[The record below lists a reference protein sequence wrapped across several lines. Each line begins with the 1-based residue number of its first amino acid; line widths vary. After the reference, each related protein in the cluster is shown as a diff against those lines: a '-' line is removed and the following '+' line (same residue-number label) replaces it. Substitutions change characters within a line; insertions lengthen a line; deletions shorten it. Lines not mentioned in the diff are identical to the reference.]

1 MKSRNTRL
9 GVKVN
14 SAPLLLSGGF
24 LEQCGYCKTAEASVV
39 HTYPTI
45 HLHLGASI
53 SPTQCG
59 FKRTGA
65 LKSVLGSSFRHDVSR
80 RESERERGGQH

>member
-1 MKSRNTRL
+1 M
-9 GVKVN
+9 N

-24 LEQCGYCKTAEASVV
+24 YGAVRLLQTAEASVV
-39 HTYPTI
+39 HTYPAI
-45 HLHLGASI
+45 HLHHASI

-65 LKSVLGSSFRHDVSR
+65 LKSAAGSSFYHDVSR
-80 RESERERGGQH
+80 RESESERERGGQY